1 MIREPFP
8 ISRRSWLLGTLG
20 GLALGPGLARGDD
33 AAIEAIK
40 AQARAAGMEP
50 FDESESASYRGIG
63 DAPKRFREEALEV
76 CESVAADYR
85 KHFSDKGFDLEVPKD
100 KLTVVILRGPKSF
113 AAFERQVLGDSS
125 GGHFDLKENRLVMF
139 DFRGPGANPK
149 APVPELDNTLALVH
163 ETIHQLTYNTG
174 VLELKADAPLCVIE
188 GLATYGETWR
198 PKHRGEIGAINV
210 RRRAGL
216 ELGRRE
222 GVRWIP
228 LETLFAEDKL
238 FDGPREGDDPKAVQV
253 AAATV
258 QVAYAESWMLVYKLM
273 RDQALRSKFR
283 AYLQALREKPDPA
296 RRMALAK
303 DHLGDLT
310 KLDREVRTGH

>member
-1 MIREPFP
+1 MPMNREPSP

-20 GLALGPGLARGDD
+20 SLALGPNLARGD

-40 AQARAAGMEP
+40 AQARSAGMEP
-50 FDESESASYRGIG
+50 FDESESANYRGIG
-63 DAPKRFREEALEV
+63 DASKRFREEALEI
-76 CESVAADYR
+76 CEAVAADYR
-85 KHFSDKGFDLEVPKD
+85 KHFSDKGFDLDVPKD
-100 KLTVVILRGPKSF
+100 KLTVVILMGPKSY
-113 AAFERQVLGDSS
+113 AAFERQVLGDSI

-174 VLELKADAPLCVIE
+174 VLELKADVPLCVIE

-198 PKHRGEIGAINV
+198 PKHKGEIGAINV

-222 GVRWIP
+222 GVKWIP
-228 LETLFAEDKL
+228 IETLLAEDKL
-238 FDGPREGDDPKAVQV
+238 LDEEK
-253 AAATV
+253 TM
-258 QVAYAESWMLVYKLM
+258 QVAYAESWMFVYKML
-273 RDQALRSKFR
+273 RDQAWRPKFR
-283 AYLQALREKPDPA
+283 GYLKALREKPDPA

-303 DHLGDLT
+303 AHFGDLT
-310 KLDREVRTGH
+310 KLDREIRTGR

>member
-1 MIREPFP
+1 MTREPFP
-8 ISRRSWLLGTLG
+8 VSRRSWLLGTLG
-20 GLALGPGLARGDD
+20 GLALNSNWARGDD
-33 AAIEAIK
+33 AIEAIK

-50 FDESESASYRGIG
+50 FDESESANYRGIG

-76 CESVAADYR
+76 CEAVAADYR
-85 KHFSDKGFDLEVPKD
+85 KHFTDKGFDLDQPRD
-100 KLTVVILRGPKSF
+100 KLTVVILRGPKSY
-113 AAFERQVLGDSS
+113 AAFERQVLGDSI

-174 VLELKADAPLCVIE
+174 VLDLKADAPLCVIE

-198 PKHRGEIGAINV
+198 PKHKGEIGAINV

-216 ELGRRE
+216 ELGRRQ
-222 GVRWIP
+222 GVKWIP
-228 LETLFAEDKL
+228 LETLLAEDKL
-238 FDGPREGDDPKAVQV
+238 LEDEK
-253 AAATV
+253 TI
-258 QVAYAESWMLVYKLM
+258 QVAYAESWMLVYKMM
-273 RDQALRSKFR
+273 RDQAWRSKFR

-303 DHLGDLT
+303 DHLGDLAR
-310 KLDREVRTGH
+310 LDRDLRTGR